1 MKEKDME
8 SADHQRELDEE
19 QRMIESEIYTVK
31 CGSCD
36 VIIHTS
42 LEPTTEAGLIYTCGR
57 CIDKR
62 DAESEQRLK
71 RRKENAQDH
80 NDADAKSGD
89 HHRSP
94 WEYL

>member
-8 SADHQRELDEE
+8 QADHQRELDEE
-19 QRMIESEIYTVK
+19 QRMIESE
-31 CGSCD
+31 
-36 VIIHTS
+36 
-42 LEPTTEAGLIYTCGR
+42 
-57 CIDKR
+57 
-62 DAESEQRLK
+62 QRLQ
-71 RRKENAQDH
+71 RRKENAQDI

>member
-1 MKEKDME
+1 VCGTGIGVSYGEFNMKEKDIE
-8 SADHQRELDEE
+8 QADHQRELDEE
-19 QRMIESEIYTVK
+19 QRMIESE
-31 CGSCD
+31 
-36 VIIHTS
+36 
-42 LEPTTEAGLIYTCGR
+42 
-57 CIDKR
+57 
-62 DAESEQRLK
+62 QRLQ